1 MRSKFAIIPAFA
13 VALLALTGAA
23 QSNVQVGSLECRT
36 GPRVGLVVGSV
47 HWMQCVFKSNQ
58 GAPQRY
64 IARQRRIG
72 LDLGITAGGVSAWAV
87 FAPSNSVAPGGLAGR
102 YGGVSGDVALGLGV
116 GAKALVG
123 GSKHSIALQPF
134 SVEGQVGVA
143 VAAGITGLTL
153 QYQP

>member
-1 MRSKFAIIPAFA
+1 MIKFATAPILA
-13 VALLALTGAA
+13 VVLLATTGAA
-23 QSNVQVGSLECRT
+23 SQANVQVGSLECRT

-47 HWMQCVFKSNQ
+47 SYLQCVFKSNQ

-64 IARQRRIG
+64 TARQRRVGI
-72 LDLGITAGGVSAWAV
+72 DLGITAGGVLGWAV
-87 FAPSNSVAPGGLAGR
+87 FAPSSSMAPGALAGR

-123 GSKHSIALQPF
+123 GLKHSIALQPF

-143 VAAGITGLTL
+143 IAAGVTGLTL